1 MTSANSTPLPA
12 PDGLPLGGPAG
23 LPEGWSSTVP
33 DLADVPR
40 LAELRGRAAEPH
52 TGSAA
57 VDAAAL
63 AAEVAGPKS
72 WTRRQLVVRDPAGAV
87 RAWVRVH
94 DRAAGRVVVDLDVDR
109 TIPAAERVAASC
121 YAWAERVGRELA
133 AQRGLTVTQL
143 DAGTYAGDEA
153 QRRWLA
159 DAGYAHVRSWLQMS
173 RPVSPEEAAPGA
185 LPGPRPGVT
194 VRPVA
199 THETDV
205 PVADDLQTVH
215 RVLESAF
222 ADHFNSY
229 RESFPEFVQRLRED
243 PGHRWDHWWLAFVD
257 DPENP
262 GAPPVPA
269 GALVGAVLPAGPD
282 GKEGSYVEYLGATRV
297 ARGRGVATALL
308 LAVVQDAAARGRDR
322 VGLEVDADSPTGA
335 HRLYE
340 RWGWSTKYVTESWH
354 KDVAV

>member
-1 MTSANSTPLPA
+1 MTSVRTTPLPA
-12 PDGLPLGGPAG
+12 SDDGPAG
-23 LPEGWSSTVP
+23 LPDGWSTAVP
-33 DLADVPR
+33 GLADLPR
-40 LAELRGRAAEPH
+40 LGELRGASAEPF
-52 TGSAA
+52 TGSAT
-57 VDAAAL
+57 VDTAAL
-63 AAEVAGPKS
+63 AAEVAGSKS
-72 WTRRQLVVRDPAGAV
+72 WTRRQLVVRDADGAV
-87 RAWVRVH
+87 RAWATVH
-94 DRAAGRVVVDLDVDR
+94 DRAAGRALVGLDVDR
-109 TIPAAERVAASC
+109 TAPEADRVAASC
-121 YAWAERVGRELA
+121 HAWLEQQGRRLA
-133 AQRGLTVTQL
+133 AHRGLTSTQL
-143 DAGTYAGDEA
+143 DAGSYAGDEA

-173 RPVSPEEAAPGA
+173 RPVAPEEAERGA
-185 LPGPRPGVT
+185 LPEPRPGVT

-199 THETDV
+199 THETGV
-205 PVADDLQTVH
+205 PVAGDLQAVH
-215 RVLESAF
+215 RVLEAAF

-243 PGHRWDHWWLAFVD
+243 PGHRWDHWWLALVT
-257 DPENP
+257 DPERP
-262 GAPPVPA
+262 GAEPFPA

-282 GKEGSYVEYLGATRV
+282 GKEGSYVEYLGATRA

-340 RWGWSTKYVTESWH
+340 RWGWRTKYVTESWH